1 MAQLLRTRLLEVVMA
16 AKAKAEAEAGAAEP
30 WAFVPPT
37 QFMGNAM
44 LSVYPPGSVGFATH
58 TDTAAR
64 GDLRK
69 VRGRREPPEAELY
82 IRLRFAKKKK
92 PPLFSAAAVA
102 RAFRLTV
109 APTGAGAVVCGVLP
123 EQGLGRGVRRRAST
137 QPRACERRGH
147 HPARDGPA
155 GVVLVRPNGAH
166 RAAHVQSRSSAP
178 RAVVL
183 VPARP
188 LVRRRARGGIAP
200 P

>member
-82 IRLRFAKKKK
+82 IRLRFAKKKNPHCF
-92 PPLFSAAAVA
+92 PPPPSLVHFVSLSRPPERAQLSVVYYLNKDWDEAYGGELVLNPGRASDEAIILPAMDQLVLLWSDRTEHTVRPTSNRAPPRHALSFWYLQDPSSVVEPAAA
-102 RAFRLTV
+102 
-109 APTGAGAVVCGVLP
+109 
-123 EQGLGRGVRRRAST
+123 
-137 QPRACERRGH
+137 
-147 HPARDGPA
+147 
-155 GVVLVRPNGAH
+155 
-166 RAAHVQSRSSAP
+166 
-178 RAVVL
+178 
-183 VPARP
+183 
-188 LVRRRARGGIAP
+188 
-200 P
+200 